1 MKLMTINA
9 ALLTALLWIAINA
22 PSLAEPTTMVSTTGS
37 RPVLEQTSESVGKV
51 QRPVGNHQPNTGRLG
66 RENVR
71 GESSRNPNSE
81 KWGAERDEAKVDYD
95 LSTQKA
101 QDVDCP
107 CGPDCKC
114 PSKLVCEHGDCKK
127 NYIVF
132 FTATW
137 CGPCKR
143 MYPVI
148 DRLRSQGYIIYMFDV
163 DQFPEA
169 AKKFNAVSVP
179 TMVVMDKG
187 KEVTRFI
194 GVTSED
200 ELKAQIR
207 TRKEQDAE
215 RNDTDYNF
223 Q

>member
-1 MKLMTINA
+1 
-9 ALLTALLWIAINA
+9 
-22 PSLAEPTTMVSTTGS
+22 
-37 RPVLEQTSESVGKV
+37 
-51 QRPVGNHQPNTGRLG
+51 
-66 RENVR
+66 
-71 GESSRNPNSE
+71 
-81 KWGAERDEAKVDYD
+81 
-95 LSTQKA
+95 
-101 QDVDCP
+101 
-107 CGPDCKC
+107 
-114 PSKLVCEHGDCKK
+114 
-127 NYIVF
+127 
-132 FTATW
+132 
-137 CGPCKR
+137 
-143 MYPVI
+143 
-148 DRLRSQGYIIYMFDV
+148 MFDV